1 MKPAEAARRITG
13 FSTPLIGVSWEP
25 GDADA
30 TTARR
35 VMEFLADRRV
45 LWRSIDLEV
54 PSYSI
59 ESVLEIRRYLTRELQ
74 SHGQE
79 DELATLLRQLRA
91 ACRRFLEA
99 VDPVMG
105 RSGWHSWFDMLPLD
119 RWEIGDAFGGLR
131 ATFGQGIA
139 VLSSR
144 WGLDVPDELEAILP
158 PAPGDDN
165 DDDEDRPPR
174 RRHRPF

>member
-13 FSTPLIGVSWEP
+13 FSTPLFGVSWEP
-25 GDADA
+25 GEADA
-30 TTARR
+30 AAARR

-59 ESVLEIRRYLTRELQ
+59 EFVLEIRRYLTEELQ
-74 SHGQE
+74 RHGQE
-79 DELATLLRQLRA
+79 DELANLLRQLRA
-91 ACRRFLEA
+91 ACRRFIEA
-99 VDPVMG
+99 VDPVMH
-105 RSGWHSWFDMLPLD
+105 RSGWHNWFDMLELD
-119 RWEIGDAFGGLR
+119 RWEVGDAFGALR

-144 WGLDVPDELEAILP
+144 WGFDVPDELEAILP
-158 PAPGDDN
+158 AAPSE
-165 DDDEDRPPR
+165 DDDEDHDRRSR
-174 RRHRPF
+174 RRRRPN